1 MDRRSVDVDGN
12 RYGENAGER
21 KGAVRGCGETR
32 PRIGFDITTSVRSVC
47 RSIVTQVGELQHVD
61 LDRVGFSVSQTR
73 TRSSYG
79 IYASLT
85 PLRFAGGAETQI
97 LRGRSVTIQR
107 VLDQC
112 GMELLYIFSLYLPRF
127 MDLDFDEKLITIFH
141 ELWHISPEFNG
152 DLRRHAGRCY
162 AHTSSKAAF
171 DELMGELSQRWLAQ
185 GQNESEIGFLR
196 LDFSRLAAQ
205 HGTVYGS
212 RFARPKIVPAG
223 AVYGRS

>member
-12 RYGENAGER
+12 RCGER
-21 KGAVRGCGETR
+21 EGELQGAVRGLGETG
-32 PRIGFDITTSVRSVC
+32 PRRGFDITNNVRSVC
-47 RSIVTQVGELQHVD
+47 RSIVAQVGELRHVD

-85 PLRFAGGAETQI
+85 PLRFAGGAVTQMR
-97 LRGRSVTIQR
+97 RGRSVTIQR
-107 VLDQC
+107 VLDHR
-112 GMELLYIFSLYLPRF
+112 GTELLYIFSLYLPRF

-171 DELMGELSQRWLAQ
+171 DELMRDHSQRWLAR
-185 GQNESEIGFLR
+185 GQDESEIGFLR
-196 LDFSRLAAQ
+196 LGFSRLAAQ

-212 RFARPKIVPAG
+212 RFARPKIIPAG
-223 AVYGRS
+223 AIYGRS